1 MAQASFF
8 SVRVPEPPRVGLYQA
23 LYIDPPWPEYGGG
36 QIQRGADRHYP
47 LMPVEDI
54 QSLPF
59 GEWAAADAHCYCWL
73 TNNYLEAGFAAVRGW
88 GFRPV
93 TLVTWVKDRM
103 GIGQYFRGRTEHCL
117 FAVRGRL
124 PYRIRDDNG
133 KRAQGETVLY
143 APDPSE
149 LLPAPAELPDAF
161 EAPRRRHSAKP
172 PEMRAYVE
180 LVSPGPYLECF
191 ARVASE
197 GWDVWGNQAPGSE
210 AAVGTV

>member
-8 SVRVPEPPRVGLYQA
+8 SVRVPGPPRVGLYQA
-23 LYIDPPWPEYGGG
+23 LYIDPPWPEHGGG
-36 QIQRGADRHYP
+36 KIQRGADRHYP

-54 QSLPF
+54 QRLPF

-73 TNNYLEAGFAAVRGW
+73 TNNYLEAGFDAVRGW

-93 TLVTWVKDRM
+93 TLVTWVKDRA
-103 GIGQYFRGRTEHCL
+103 GLGQYFRGRTEHCL

-143 APDPSE
+143 SPDPSE
-149 LLPAPAELPDAF
+149 LLPPPVELPDAF
-161 EAPRRRHSAKP
+161 EARRERHSAKP
-172 PEMRAYVE
+172 PQMRAYCE
-180 LVSPGPYLECF
+180 LVSHGPRLECF
-191 ARVASE
+191 ARQAAD
-197 GWDVWGNQAPGSE
+197 GWDAWGNQAPG
-210 AAVGTV
+210 V